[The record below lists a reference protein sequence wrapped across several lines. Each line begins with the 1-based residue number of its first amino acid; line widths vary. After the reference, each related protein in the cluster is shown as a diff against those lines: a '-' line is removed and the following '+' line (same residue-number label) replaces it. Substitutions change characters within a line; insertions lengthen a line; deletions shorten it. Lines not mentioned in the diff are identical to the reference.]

1 MCISPIKVKFRPLP
15 KHRKAY
21 IWVIW
26 ITLRWPHPDW
36 IWFKLPLVPYSRQ
49 CEIISYY
56 NGQWQTTAYW
66 VWKVFF
72 FFFTISSLEHPVSCM
87 NGLKRKLYSHNVNQT
102 MSFYKN
108 NILYDMARVMQPKT
122 KWLLDLSLS
131 SRKSGATGTG
141 TLCIKV
147 RGYAC

>member
-1 MCISPIKVKFRPLP
+1 MDNVRLLHIEYGK
-15 KHRKAY
+15 
-21 IWVIW
+21 
-26 ITLRWPHPDW
+26 
-36 IWFKLPLVPYSRQ
+36 
-49 CEIISYY
+49 
-56 NGQWQTTAYW
+56 
-66 VWKVFF
+66 FF

-87 NGLKRKLYSHNVNQT
+87 NGLKRKLYSHNVNQTNSHNVNQT